1 MKVSVYSTFST
12 HSLGTVIIP
21 ILKNDTLSATLEAIG
36 TTFGVA
42 VERLTTD
49 LKGDFKE
56 ITPFYSGQTRIYLL
70 GLGEKTNSNDIIS
83 AFRSLSFTQKSRFNS
98 GHIALDFTHSNL
110 DEDLVLQSAVNGML
124 LGTYRVGVYKSEV
137 NGVHPL
143 SAVDAELIVFVKKD
157 TKKADISANQ
167 GIMTAETQIRIM
179 DLVNAA
185 PNFKTPQYLADWA
198 IESGKSF
205 DFTVTSFDKKTCIE
219 KGLKALLSVNA
230 GSDHE
235 PRFII
240 MEYKPDNAQKSIGL
254 VGKGVTFD
262 TGGISIKPST
272 NMHLMKSDMGGAA
285 AVFGTMELVAKL
297 KLPIHLIGIV
307 PATENMVDGSGTRP
321 GDVIGSY
328 AGKTIEVIDTDAE
341 GRLVLADGLAYM
353 KTEFNPDVIIDLATL
368 TGNVISALGYNA
380 AGLFAN
386 NDALATALAKS
397 GETTGERVWQMPMW
411 DAYFDDMKS
420 DVADIANLSSKPV
433 AGAIT
438 AAKFLEFFIDK
449 HTCWAHIDIAGMALS
464 TTELGTHRTATAYGI
479 RLLTDFIENWQ
490 NVLP

>member
-1 MKVSVYSTFST
+1 MKVLINTLFST
-12 HSLGTVIIP
+12 QSLGTVIIP
-21 ILKNDTLSATLEAIG
+21 ILKNDTLSATLESIG

-42 VERLTTD
+42 AERLKTD

-56 ITPFYSGQTRIYLL
+56 ITHFYSGQTRIYLL
-70 GLGEKTNSNDIIS
+70 GLGEKPTSNDIIT
-83 AFRSLSFTQKSRFNS
+83 AFRNFSFSQKSKFN
-98 GHIALDFTHSNL
+98 GGNIALDFTHANL
-110 DEDLVLQSAVNGML
+110 DENLFLKSAINGML
-124 LGTYRVGVYKSEV
+124 LGSYRVGMYKSEA

-143 SAVDAELIVFVKKD
+143 SKEDAELTIFVENDVENAQDK
-157 TKKADISANQ
+157 ANQ
-167 GIMTAETQIRIM
+167 AVMTAETQIRIM

-185 PNFKTPQYLADWA
+185 PNYKTPQYLADWA
-198 IESGKSF
+198 IASGEKHG
-205 DFTVTSFDKKTCIE
+205 FTVTAFDKKECIE
-219 KGLKALLSVNA
+219 QGLKALLSVNA
-230 GSDHE
+230 GSEHE

-240 MEYKPDNAQKSIGL
+240 MEYKPDNATKSVGL

-262 TGGISIKPST
+262 TGGISLKPSA

-285 AVFGTMELVAKL
+285 AVFGTIELAAKL

-307 PATENMVDGSGTRP
+307 PATENMVDGGGTRP

-341 GRLVLADGLAYM
+341 GRLILADGLAYM
-353 KTEFNPDVIIDLATL
+353 KKHFNPDAMIDLATL

-386 NDALATALAKS
+386 NDALAAALLKA
-397 GETTGERVWQMPMW
+397 GDATGERIWRMPMW
-411 DAYFDDMKS
+411 EAYFEDMKS

-438 AAKFLEFFIDK
+438 AAKFLEFFTDN
-449 HTCWAHIDIAGMALS
+449 HTCWAHLDIAGMALA
-464 TTELGTHRTATAYGI
+464 TTELGTHRTSTAYGI
-479 RLLTDFIENWQ
+479 RLLTDFLEHYA
-490 NVLP
+490 